1 MYRMYYETKKSLVNI
16 WVNNP
21 AVASVLF
28 GLPIGFLLLICYS
41 TCCTDIMDAS
51 DDDEDGMSKNYLP
64 FKIIITPIV

>member
-16 WVNNP
+16 WVSNP

-51 DDDEDGMSKNYLP
+51 DDDEDGMSKNY
-64 FKIIITPIV
+64 